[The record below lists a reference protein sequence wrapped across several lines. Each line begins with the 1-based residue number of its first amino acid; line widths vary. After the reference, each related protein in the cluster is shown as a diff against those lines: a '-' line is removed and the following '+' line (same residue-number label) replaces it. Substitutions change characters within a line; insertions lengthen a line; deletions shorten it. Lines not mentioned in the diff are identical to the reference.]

1 MNNRRRLRSK
11 AEISLYDKGLLY
23 LAYIG
28 MHPGVEFVTIR
39 PNELESYKEKYKHD
53 LHMLIGPEED
63 EKCE

>member
-11 AEISLYDKGLLY
+11 VEFSLYDKGLLY
-23 LAYIG
+23 FAYITTN
-28 MHPGVEFVTIR
+28 HGVKFVDIHV
-39 PNELESYKEKYKHD
+39 NDLESYKEKYKHD